1 MRPRLHPVVF
11 LLTLAS
17 LATSSGLHAQEIQVS
32 AARKPEAV
40 QTLHVSATLPV
51 PSLTSIRPGE
61 VTLLPG
67 LFRARR
73 ELTKAYLKRLTT
85 DDILQNYYLEA
96 GISVDKPYDQLMQ
109 GWEAPSSQLRGH
121 FAGHWL
127 SAVAHFAATDHD
139 PLMAERASEVVEG
152 LKRCQALNGGEWV
165 GSIPRKYFRILED
178 GKRFI
183 WSPQYTLH
191 KTMMGLFDDYV
202 YLHDK
207 DALDVDS
214 RSADWFLSWTDRLL
228 KEGKG
233 NVIYSGESGGMLEL
247 WAELYGATKDPRY
260 LTLASRYDMPD
271 MFRGLLEGRDPLS
284 DDHANASIPWV
295 QGAAKVYDVT
305 GDPTYRK
312 IVEDFWKDAVTD
324 RGMFATTGANAGEF
338 WIPPHQFGRFL
349 SDRTQEHCTVYNMV
363 RVAQDLFRWTGDA
376 RYADYIERALY
387 NGILAQQN
395 PQTGMVTYFLP
406 LEPGAQKKWST
417 ERHDFWCC
425 LGTSVQAQAMYE
437 GLIYYQAH
445 DGVTVSQFIPS
456 QATLGVA
463 GHQIRIIQKVDPS
476 GGQTNFTNPGD
487 TTRFDVDLDIS
498 SDDAAPWTLR
508 VRQPAW
514 AIGPGVVTVDGK
526 PLAAEVSK
534 KGFLEI
540 TRKWTSAQVKVS
552 FSKRITEEPLPGDP
566 GRVALLDGPVV
577 LAALTANEPELVAKG
592 AITPQYE
599 HQYVDGSPWQ
609 SGHFLVQTRQGTV
622 PCEPLFEIADEH
634 YCVYFT
640 VPRQ

>member
-1 MRPRLHPVVF
+1 MRSQFYPALA
-11 LLTLAS
+11 LLALVCLAPAAS
-17 LATSSGLHAQEIQVS
+17 LHAQELQVS
-32 AARKPEAV
+32 AARKAEAV
-40 QTLHVSATLPV
+40 QPLHVAATLPV
-51 PSLTSIRPGE
+51 PSLTSVQPGE

-165 GSIPRKYFRILED
+165 GSIPRKYFRILEE

-202 YLHDK
+202 YLNDK
-207 DALDVDS
+207 DALAVDS
-214 RSADWFLSWTDRLL
+214 RSADWFLSWTDHLL
-228 KEGKG
+228 KEGKE

-271 MFRGLLEGRDPLS
+271 MFRSLLAGGDPLT

-338 WIPPHQFGRFL
+338 WIPRGQFGRFL
-349 SDRTQEHCTVYNMV
+349 GDRTQEHCTVYNMV
-363 RVAQDLFRWTGDA
+363 RVAQDLFRWTGDS

-395 PQTGMVTYFLP
+395 PETGMVTYFLP
-406 LEPGAQKKWST
+406 MAPGAKKVWST
-417 ERHDFWCC
+417 ETHDFWCC

-437 GLIYYQAH
+437 GLIYYRAP
-445 DGVTVSQFIPS
+445 DGVTVSQYIPS
-456 QATLGVA
+456 EAKFGDA
-463 GHQIRIIQKVDPS
+463 GHQIRIEQTVDTTGDRS
-476 GGQTNFTNPGD
+476 NFTRPD
-487 TTRFDVDLDIS
+487 ATTEFVVHLAVS
-498 SDDAAPWTLR
+498 SDDGRPWTLR

-514 AIGPGVVTVDGK
+514 AIGPGQVTIDGK
-526 PLAAEVSK
+526 AVEVPVSK
-534 KGFLEI
+534 LGFLEI
-540 TRKWTSAQVKVS
+540 RRPWTSAKVAIT
-552 FSKRITEEPLPGDP
+552 FGKRITREPLPGDA
-566 GRVALLDGPVV
+566 RRFALLDGPVV
-577 LAALTANEPELVAKG
+577 LAALTDREPQLTANA

-599 HQYVDGSPWQ
+599 HIYAAGSSWQ
-609 SGHFLVQTRQGTV
+609 SGHFLADTTRGAVRLVPLYEVVNQT
-622 PCEPLFEIADEH
+622 
-634 YCVYFT
+634 YCVYFST
-640 VPRQ
+640 AP